1 MKVSTASLFLTSLCG
16 SALAAPIT
24 GDVKADISVAAA
36 DATGSV
42 EARGLVEGLPVQT
55 LAGATPLGSLAG
67 ASDPVKV
74 LGGALGQPGGV
85 LGRDNKLEASVVV
98 NGADA
103 RGKVNAR
110 AAVQP
115 PAPAGNVA
123 SVDGIVSQATGAAD
137 KVTDADLAAELTR
150 VVKEAVGSLGTRA
163 VLPGNIVP
171 PTAADAGA
179 SVPFQSAVPGAGAV
193 GDVDSVNSQVQEIL
207 DQLKGEIDEISQNVS
222 PRDLVGGD
230 GPATG
235 DIYTMSP
242 EVQQFIDQLKGEIDE
257 ISQNVSP
264 RDLVGGDAPA
274 TGDIYT
280 MSPEVQQLI
289 DQLKAEIENIR
300 KTKSARDL
308 VGGSGVPTAPTTGDV
323 NSLTPEVQHLVQ
335 QLEAEIADVAKTVS
349 VRGLADGTPADPVTS
364 AVKDATG
371 INVDDLVGDVQ
382 LPTGGM

>member
-98 NGADA
+98 NGADEELVGADA

-193 GDVDSVNSQVQEIL
+193 GDVDSVNTQVQEIL

-242 EVQQFIDQLKGEIDE
+242 EVQQFIDQLK
-257 ISQNVSP
+257 
-264 RDLVGGDAPA
+264 
-274 TGDIYT
+274 
-280 MSPEVQQLI
+280 
-289 DQLKAEIENIR
+289 AEIEHIR

-308 VGGSGVPTAPTTGDV
+308 VGGSGAPTAPTTGDV
-323 NSLTPEVQHLVQ
+323 SSLTPEVQHLVQ

-364 AVKDATG
+364 AVKGATG